1 MRCEAKAFS
10 PRKFVILGVFV
21 FLYLVF
27 AAQLALAE
35 TLLVNFTVAPY
46 AMLELVTPN
55 LAFPP
60 VNPGDTVE
68 ATVQVLVRAN
78 VSWELRVLGS
88 QAARTEDGAQIEVHS
103 RIYAHDYVGYWEDI
117 SSVLTR
123 VIVNHPP
130 TTSEGVLVAIPLRL
144 EGSFNDPPGTYQ
156 TQIELTLVPQV

>member
-46 AMLELVTPN
+46 AMLELVTSN

-78 VSWELRVLGS
+78 VSWNLRIFGS
-88 QAARTEDGAQIEVHS
+88 RYAETQEGGSVEIAS
-103 RIYAHDYVGYWEDI
+103 RILVKEYLGAWTGFSDI
-117 SSVLTR
+117 SPY